1 MSHCH
6 LYMHTC
12 ADTLCVYLA
21 ITMCYK
27 WLVLWTNRLNE
38 EVALLCFVCL
48 SVMNG
53 FLFIMCGHVDGK
65 VSLS

>member
-1 MSHCH
+1 M
-6 LYMHTC
+6 
-12 ADTLCVYLA
+12 LCVS
-21 ITMCYK
+21 
-27 WLVLWTNRLNE
+27 
-38 EVALLCFVCL
+38 VCL